1 MQSVL
6 NEHTRSFTNLEYPF
20 PVARF
25 SWNAKTCQ
33 PLLVYLLFSPS
44 FFSIVSFSV
53 AQLRTLTLTSPTC
66 IPRKTRK
73 RCECLKDG
81 GKLEIRSNIV
91 SLAIGSQQHHQGLQF
106 QMDHPNWDT
115 IPSVVS
121 KSSAKW
127 NKNLTR
133 PLEQAA
139 ECQPYC
145 TSQRLKFWHFE

>member
-6 NEHTRSFTNLEYPF
+6 NEHTRSFTNLEYSF
-20 PVARF
+20 PVE
-25 SWNAKTCQ
+25 SWLNMPTTV
-33 PLLVYLLFSPS
+33 LYLLFWLN
-44 FFSIVSFSV
+44 FVSIVSFSV
-53 AQLRTLTLTSPTC
+53 AQSTKLISTSPIC

-91 SLAIGSQQHHQGLQF
+91 SLAIGSQQHHQGFQF

-133 PLEQAA
+133 PLEQTA
-139 ECQPYC
+139 ESQPYC
-145 TSQRLKFWHFE
+145 ASQRLQFWHFE